1 MTTTRALVAGW
12 FSFDH
17 GEATAGDLLAAD
29 AACAWLRDAGV
40 DHDLAL
46 SPAFREAAPAD
57 HRGTV
62 RGPGVDWA
70 EVDPGDYTHVVFVC
84 GPAAGRQV
92 AELLDRFPRTRR
104 VALGTSVI
112 DGATAALPFD
122 VVLERDSAE
131 RARPDLSL
139 AAPAARVPLVGV
151 VLAHPQPEYG
161 ARARHD
167 DAHAAID
174 RVLSARDLAVVRF
187 DTRVDPREP
196 GIRSAAA
203 VEARVARMDAVVST
217 RMHGL
222 VLALRN
228 GVPAVAVDPVAGG
241 AKVSRQARAL
251 GWPVALDAGGLDDAD
266 LAAALDRCLNGDT
279 RRLAR
284 RCATRASAELA
295 RLRGAFLSGFV
306 E

>member
-12 FSFDH
+12 FSFLH

-29 AACAWLRDAGV
+29 AACAWLREAGV

-46 SPAFREAAPAD
+46 SPAFREAAPTD
-57 HRGTV
+57 HPGTV
-62 RGPGVDWA
+62 HGPGVDWTA
-70 EVDPGDYTHVVFVC
+70 VDPDGYTHVVFVC

-92 AELLDRFPRTRR
+92 AELLDRFPGARR
-104 VALGTSVI
+104 IALGTSVI
-112 DGATAALPFD
+112 AEATAALPFD
-122 VVLERDSAE
+122 VVLERDSPE
-131 RARPDLSL
+131 QARPDLSL
-139 AAPAARVPLVGV
+139 GAPPARVPLVGV

-167 DAHAAID
+167 DARAAVE
-174 RVLSARDLAVVRF
+174 RVLAARDLAVVRF

-228 GVPAVAVDPVAGG
+228 GVPAVAVDPVDGG
-241 AKVSRQARAL
+241 AKVSRQAAAL
-251 GWPVALDAGGLDDAD
+251 GWP
-266 LAAALDRCLNGDT
+266 
-279 RRLAR
+279 
-284 RCATRASAELA
+284 
-295 RLRGAFLSGFV
+295 
-306 E
+306 

>member
-1 MTTTRALVAGW
+1 MRALVAGW
-12 FSFDH
+12 FSLVH

-29 AACAWLRDAGV
+29 TACAWLRDAGV

-46 SPAFREAAPAD
+46 SPAFREAAPTED
-57 HRGTV
+57 RGTV

-70 EVDPGDYTHVVFVC
+70 VVDPGDYTHVVFVC
-84 GPAAGRQV
+84 GPAAGWQV
-92 AELLDRFPRTRR
+92 SELLARFPRCRR

-112 DGATAALPFD
+112 EDVTAALPFD

-139 AAPAARVPLVGV
+139 AAPAASVPLVGV

-251 GWPVALDAGGLDDAD
+251 GWPVALDAGRLDDAH
-266 LAAALDRCLNGDT
+266 LAAALDRCLTTDA

-284 RCATRASAELA
+284 RCAVRASAELA
-295 RLRGAFLSGFV
+295 RLRGAFLS
-306 E
+306 ELEK